1 MTHGG
6 VQRCGLP
13 QNCANVGKA
22 ARIPAKGRW
31 GRWRRRRP
39 GVVTC
44 ALWGHRPAEV
54 IWQSQRRGSSQPA
67 SPDGCLPVGRA
78 GAAVPSRR
86 PPCAGGRGRGRST
99 GVPGGRWPCDPPRGA
114 VCVQPEALGAALSGA
129 DGHTC
134 DAEIRSRARNEKRRF
149 QEGGSSVSGRGRQG
163 AGPREL
169 SLKLDFRQERQV
181 WSVWRNVSIC

>member
-1 MTHGG
+1 M
-6 VQRCGLP
+6 
-13 QNCANVGKA
+13 A
-22 ARIPAKGRW
+22 ARRGHVCSVGAQTCRGDMAK
-31 GRWRRRRP
+31 
-39 GVVTC
+39 
-44 ALWGHRPAEV
+44 PAEG
-54 IWQSQRRGSSQPA
+54 QFPSGLA
-67 SPDGCLPVGRA
+67 DGCLPVCRA

-134 DAEIRSRARNEKRRF
+134 DAEIRSRARKEKRRF
-149 QEGGSSVSGRGRQG
+149 QEGGSSESGRGRQG

-169 SLKLDFRQERQV
+169 SLKLDFRHERQV